1 MLKFLQAVILIDRID
16 GSAGLHL
23 TDRLDD
29 SIIQTIS
36 PAMKVRSLLISPC
49 ALDRGSLCKIKHL
62 LLHIQF
68 HKPVFSLLHIAD
80 CVQLCTMN
88 AIYILDVSQPHVEYS
103 LVIYVGHRCLNATA
117 AIMPANNNMLYLEM
131 VHREVEHAKQVH
143 IIIDNKVRHISVH
156 EYLTR
161 LCSCDLV
168 CRDSAVAASNP

>member
-103 LVIYVGHRCLNATA
+103 FVIDVRHCCLNATA

-131 VHREVEHAKQVH
+131 VHREVEHAKE
-143 IIIDNKVRHISVH
+143 INIIDRKS
-156 EYLTR
+156 TR
-161 LCSCDLV
+161 LNSSHV
-168 CRDSAVAASNP
+168 KISYAVFC